1 MTEDTKPI
9 LAQKLIADANL
20 TVFVGFVVE
29 AAQDGWSLDP
39 AQAPDQYGY
48 IYEAHMV
55 KDESKID
62 KTPTR
67 ADILANARSAKKLKA
82 DKPVEAPVEAP
93 AEEKPQEA
101 PAEKPAEE
109 VAPE

>member
-1 MTEDTKPI
+1 MTEETQPI
-9 LAQKLIADANL
+9 LAQKIIADANL
-20 TVFVGFVVE
+20 TVFVRLLVE
-29 AAQDGWSLDP
+29 AVQDGWTLDP
-39 AQAPDQYGY
+39 SLSPDQYGY

-82 DKPVEAPVEAP
+82 DKPADETP
-93 AEEKPQEA
+93 AEPAKEA
-101 PAEKPAEE
+101 
-109 VAPE
+109 APE